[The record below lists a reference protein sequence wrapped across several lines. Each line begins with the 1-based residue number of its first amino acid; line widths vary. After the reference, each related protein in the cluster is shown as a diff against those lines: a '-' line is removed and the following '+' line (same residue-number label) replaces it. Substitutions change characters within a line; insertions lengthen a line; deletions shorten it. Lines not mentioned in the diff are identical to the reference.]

1 MNLNTTLSRIGDKYQ
16 RLVSGFGENAPDRD
30 TLVELLTSWIVFWA
44 KFPFEIGK
52 RMFLAQLISTG
63 VKTRFFCEKP
73 LFELLGGEQLLLDA
87 LKSQVPLHSG
97 LLNNISIVEILQDNF
112 LPVPLIIDP

>member
-1 MNLNTTLSRIGDKYQ
+1 MEEKLNLFLGKQEKVKRGTEATISLNSTLSRIGDKYQ

-52 RMFLAQLISTG
+52 RMVLA
-63 VKTRFFCEKP
+63 
-73 LFELLGGEQLLLDA
+73 
-87 LKSQVPLHSG
+87 
-97 LLNNISIVEILQDNF
+97 
-112 LPVPLIIDP
+112 